1 MLPITK
7 KYIKENKR
15 NLYKEKLES
24 DWTKEAELQ
33 FKIGSLEE
41 KLKKAKTKIRM
52 QNKIIEA
59 LTK

>member
-1 MLPITK
+1 MLPTTK
-7 KYIKENKR
+7 KYIEENQRKFFG
-15 NLYKEKLES
+15 KKLES